1 MPEFV
6 NFFVGLG
13 RGEACRNKSK
23 SSNTQGVFMTDS
35 QLDLLNKNLALHNKI
50 LQELISV
57 IKLHSKQTDQKITSS
72 INNVADSIEDLKDV
86 IVLKHG

>member
-1 MPEFV
+1 
-6 NFFVGLG
+6 
-13 RGEACRNKSK
+13 
-23 SSNTQGVFMTDS
+23 MTDS